1 MKLGFFSDTHFGF
14 AEGTEREGECFENA
28 VEALKIC
35 FDNHVD
41 AILVSGD
48 VFDEAL
54 PSPET
59 LSRSFDVFLHAFR
72 APKSRVKIL
81 VQTKHGEKEFSFS
94 GIPIVAIHGNHDCRS
109 IGKTNILEVF
119 SKSGMLAYLYPG
131 KAVIEKDG
139 EKVFVHGFSAV
150 PEKKARDVLSLWNP
164 VAVSECTNVLLLHQT
179 FKEYLPF
186 QDDAMASMSLEDL
199 PKGFDLI
206 VNGHLHW
213 VDEHNLGDT
222 LFLLNGSTVTTQ
234 MKKLEAEKQKGVFVF
249 DTVSKK
255 LGFFP
260 LPNQRKLFYFDL
272 KFEDAKPQEVI
283 ENARQAL
290 KSCAIG
296 DNGLVPLA
304 RLKLSGSLSLGTSSL
319 DVDLSEV
326 LSEVK
331 GRAIVSVSKNFF
343 SNSFKKKITD
353 LRLAQKS
360 KQSIASMGLEILE
373 KNLAETDFADAFDAQ
388 EVFDLLSEDKLEEAA
403 AAVLAKKT

>member
-1 MKLGFFSDTHFGF
+1 MRLGLFSDTHFGF

-28 VEALKIC
+28 LDALKIC
-35 FDNHVD
+35 FEQKVD

-72 APKSRVKIL
+72 QPKSKVKIL
-81 VQTKHGEKEFSFS
+81 VQTKHGEKEFSFA
-94 GIPIVAIHGNHDCRS
+94 GVPIVAIHGNHDCRS

-131 KAVIEKDG
+131 KALIEKDG

-164 VAVSECTNVLLLHQT
+164 AAVSGCTNVLLTHQT

-186 QDDAMASMSLEDL
+186 QDDAMASLSLEDL

-213 VDEHNLGDT
+213 VDIHKLRDT
-222 LFLLNGSTVTTQ
+222 IFLLNGSTVTTQ

-249 DTVSKK
+249 DTESKK
-255 LGFFP
+255 LDFFP

-283 ENARQAL
+283 EKVKQAL
-290 KSCAIG
+290 KSCTV
-296 DNGLVPLA
+296 DSSLTPLA
-304 RLKLSGSLSLGTSSL
+304 RLKLSGSLALGTSSL

-326 LSEVK
+326 LGEVK
-331 GRAIVSVSKNFF
+331 GKVIVSVSKNFF

-353 LRLAQKS
+353 LRSAQKS

-373 KNLAETDFADAFDAQ
+373 KNLAETDFSGAFNAQ

-403 AAVLAKKT
+403 TAVLAKKT